1 MNEVQAKQGGKE
13 AKMVIYSGL
22 PAFDCNIAIL
32 NLTSEIPLL
41 TPCGKHHTGF
51 INNSTYIQIRI
62 NQRTNERGLRH
73 NTQWEVPKAP
83 AVPGCFTLFFSQHPL
98 VVKEMFS
105 HPNLIYCYVHSHT
118 WVLKSQK
125 KTKKHLSS
133 IETSAYTQV
142 YLYNPVR
149 WIRQG
154 RLWTVWKSG

>member
-1 MNEVQAKQGGKE
+1 
-13 AKMVIYSGL
+13 MVIYSGL
-22 PAFDCNIAIL
+22 PAFDHKIAIL
-32 NLTSEIPLL
+32 DLASEIPLL
-41 TPCGKHHTGF
+41 APCGNHHTGF

-62 NQRTNERGLRH
+62 NQGTNEQTTGYADYITIHSEKSQKL
-73 NTQWEVPKAP
+73 QQYQGVLP
-83 AVPGCFTLFFSQHPL
+83 FSFSQHPL

-149 WIRQG
+149 
-154 RLWTVWKSG
+154 

>member
-22 PAFDCNIAIL
+22 PAFDHKIAIL
-32 NLTSEIPLL
+32 DLASEIPLL

-62 NQRTNERGLRH
+62 NQRTNEQTTGYADYITIHSEKSQKL
-73 NTQWEVPKAP
+73 QQYQGVLP
-83 AVPGCFTLFFSQHPL
+83 FSFSQHPL
-98 VVKEMFS
+98 VVKEIFS
-105 HPNLIYCYVHSHT
+105 HPNLIYCYVHSHI

-149 WIRQG
+149 
-154 RLWTVWKSG
+154 